1 MKKKV
6 LLDTSIMLSPGKFK
20 VDIFEELK
28 KVMNDTYDVYILDK
42 TIDELN
48 DLKIKAK
55 QKDKVAANIALALI
69 AQKGI
74 LVMSSS
80 GCEGIVDDC
89 LVKLAEEDWFVATV
103 DKGLKYRILRRG
115 IPVIELMQKK
125 YLRIIQ

>member
-6 LLDTSIMLSPGKFK
+6 LLDTSIMLSPGQFK

-103 DKGLKYRILRRG
+103 DKGLKYRIYVFLRMLL
-115 IPVIELMQKK
+115 I
-125 YLRIIQ
+125 